1 MNRFRLEK
9 LRRIEQKIIKDLKNL
24 LKLKKD
30 VYDNII
36 KGIRNLFNLKN
47 RK

>member
-9 LRRIEQKIIKDLKNL
+9 HGRIEQKIIKDLRNL
-24 LKLKKD
+24 LKLKKE

-36 KGIRNLFNLKN
+36 KDIRNLF
-47 RK
+47 